1 MKKCFLIILVLVNTL
16 ATLGALSFDMDVMIL
31 NEAGIK
37 ENRPYHTINLGNYSF
52 WHPAVRAVYLEIKI
66 KCIATWPGQTF
77 TLYIR
82 PVNDE
87 TNIRRFSFNATE
99 SYMGDAFVQYL
110 WLPVNQNGK
119 VEYKLLCPE
128 GWFGAKVDL
137 NLAVRGLY
145 TDTNAA
151 ISDDLNK

>member
-1 MKKCFLIILVLVNTL
+1 MKKIFLIILVLINVFGS
-16 ATLGALSFDMDVMIL
+16 LGALSFDIDVIIL

-52 WHPAVRAVYLEIKI
+52 WNPTVRAVYLEIKI
-66 KCIATWPGQTF
+66 KSIAAWSGQTF

-87 TNIRRFSFNATE
+87 TDIRRFSFNATE
-99 SYMGDAFVQYL
+99 SYNGDAFVQYL
-110 WLPVNQNGK
+110 WLPVNHNGK
-119 VEYKLLCPE
+119 AEYKLLCPE
-128 GWFGAKVDL
+128 GWSGAIVDL

-145 TDTNAA
+145 TDPSAV

>member
-1 MKKCFLIILVLVNTL
+1 MKKIFLFILVLINVFGSL
-16 ATLGALSFDMDVMIL
+16 HSLSFDMDVLIL

-37 ENRPYHTINLGNYSF
+37 ENRPYHTINLANYSF
-52 WHPAVRAVYLEIKI
+52 WSPDVRAVYLEIKI
-66 KCIATWPGQTF
+66 KSIAAWPGQTF

-82 PVNDE
+82 PANDE
-87 TNIRRFSFNATE
+87 TDVRRFSFNAAE

-110 WLPVNQNGK
+110 WLPVNQSGK

-128 GWFGAKVDL
+128 GWAGAIVDL

-145 TDTNAA
+145 TDSNAA
-151 ISDDLNK
+151 ISDELY